1 MGRVIS
7 YIYQTGGRKLQKKDK
22 IMEKK
27 FIEEKAT
34 SILNRIGYNGGA
46 LDIFEVAKDLG
57 FTIGNA
63 LLPDLDDGFILIDD
77 TKEHIQRITG
87 ISTDKVIGVNAN
99 RNLQNKL
106 FIIAHEL
113 GHYMLHY
120 QNDGTLY
127 AHRENVKGK
136 PIEENDADY
145 FAACLLMP
153 RKYFKEKYDD
163 FKERGLSY
171 DDTIT
176 LLEKH
181 FNVSYESAKRRI
193 KEIGYTA

>member
-1 MGRVIS
+1 MMGRVIS

-99 RNLQNKL
+99 RNLQ
-106 FIIAHEL
+106 
-113 GHYMLHY
+113 
-120 QNDGTLY
+120 D
-127 AHRENVKGK
+127 
-136 PIEENDADY
+136 
-145 FAACLLMP
+145 
-153 RKYFKEKYDD
+153 RK
-163 FKERGLSY
+163 S
-171 DDTIT
+171 
-176 LLEKH
+176 
-181 FNVSYESAKRRI
+181 VV
-193 KEIGYTA
+193 